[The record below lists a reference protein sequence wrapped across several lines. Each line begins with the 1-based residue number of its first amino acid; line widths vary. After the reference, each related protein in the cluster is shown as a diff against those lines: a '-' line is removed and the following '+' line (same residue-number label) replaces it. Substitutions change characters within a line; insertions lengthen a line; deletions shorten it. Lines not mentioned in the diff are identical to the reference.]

1 MLSSIREEIVL
12 RKEYLPIKNLRSVYF
27 GGGTPSLLNPS
38 EIKEILDLIRGHYEL
53 DITAEIT
60 LEANPDDLNE
70 TIVHDL
76 RSAGINRLSIGIQS
90 FRNED
95 LKWMNRAHTAEQA
108 LDAVNL
114 SRSAGFDNITVDLIY
129 GLPGLELPDWE
140 DHLQKVVSLDV
151 DHISAYCLTI
161 EERTALHKWVKTGS
175 IKPAGED
182 LQSEQFD
189 LMVRF
194 LAAHGFEQYEISN
207 FARNGKYAVH
217 NSAYWTGESY
227 LGVGPSA
234 HSFNGNSR
242 RWNVANNTRY
252 IHSIG
257 KNNDW
262 FEEELLS
269 EKDKWNELI
278 LTGLRTAFGLDLK
291 QLSTLRPLSDQFSD
305 KIDEFSRYGWV
316 RRSHDK
322 IYLTPEGKL
331 MADHISSELFIT

>member
-1 MLSSIREEIVL
+1 M
-12 RKEYLPIKNLRSVYF
+12 
-27 GGGTPSLLNPS
+27 
-38 EIKEILDLIRGHYEL
+38 
-53 DITAEIT
+53 
-60 LEANPDDLNE
+60 
-70 TIVHDL
+70 
-76 RSAGINRLSIGIQS
+76 
-90 FRNED
+90 
-95 LKWMNRAHTAEQA
+95 
-108 LDAVNL
+108 
-114 SRSAGFDNITVDLIY
+114 
-129 GLPGLELPDWE
+129 
-140 DHLQKVVSLDV
+140 
-151 DHISAYCLTI
+151 
-161 EERTALHKWVKTGS
+161 
-175 IKPAGED
+175 
-182 LQSEQFD
+182 
-189 LMVRF
+189 
-194 LAAHGFEQYEISN
+194 
-207 FARNGKYAVH
+207 H

-305 KIDEFSRYGWV
+305 KIDEFSRYGWI
-316 RRSHDK
+316 RRSNDK